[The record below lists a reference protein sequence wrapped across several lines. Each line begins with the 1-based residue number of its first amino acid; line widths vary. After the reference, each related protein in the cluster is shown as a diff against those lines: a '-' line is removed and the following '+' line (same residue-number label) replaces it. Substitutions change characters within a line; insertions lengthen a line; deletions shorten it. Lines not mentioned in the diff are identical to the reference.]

1 MDYFLED
8 EPTNT
13 LIVSEPPIQKSFL
26 FSNETNYMI
35 LYTAV
40 GILFLLF
47 FLRNNSRQN
56 RLREKK
62 QFRECLDTLQ
72 EAKHSLAFQKIIDQ
86 IGEDKESWPVLLVNE
101 IVYLR
106 KEVADLKASI
116 QMVISDRC

>member
-1 MDYFLED
+1 MDYFLLED

-26 FSNETNYMI
+26 FSNETNCMI

-40 GILFLLF
+40 GVLFLLF

-62 QFRECLDTLQ
+62 QLRKYLDTL
-72 EAKHSLAFQKIIDQ
+72 EETKHSLAFQKIVDQ

-101 IVYLR
+101 IIHLR
-106 KEVADLKASI
+106 KEVTDLKVAVSGP
-116 QMVISDRC
+116 C